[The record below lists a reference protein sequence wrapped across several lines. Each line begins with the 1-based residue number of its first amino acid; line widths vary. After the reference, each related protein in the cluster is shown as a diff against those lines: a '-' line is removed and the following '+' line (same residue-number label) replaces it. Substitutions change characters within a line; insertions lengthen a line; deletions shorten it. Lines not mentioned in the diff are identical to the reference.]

1 MQNLKFLITAILLCF
16 YRLAEAQI
24 GLGGFSGVMTIPTA
38 RMLADKHVA
47 LGVGYMPKPY
57 ALYEGS
63 EHDNLTYF
71 AAFGFLPFAEISLRA
86 TRSSESRHPS
96 IGDRVANIRLQIL
109 AETPHRPGVTIGLHD
124 VIALLERKNG
134 SNNWFTASYIVATKK
149 TALSKR
155 FAVDATLGY
164 GVDWITAVSHEFD
177 HLFGGVSIGV
187 NDLLFFKGEY
197 DAKRFNYGVGCHLYK
212 FLSANLVF
220 MDGKKAA
227 FGANLRK
234 RL

>member
-1 MQNLKFLITAILLCF
+1 MEKFQFLITALLFCS

-38 RMLADKHVA
+38 RMLQDKYIV
-47 LGVGYMPKPY
+47 LGFGYMPKPY
-57 ALYEGS
+57 ALYEGA

-71 AAFGFLPFAEISLRA
+71 AVFGFLPFAEISLRA

-109 AETPHRPGVTIGLHD
+109 AETPGGPAVTIGLHD
-124 VIALLERKNG
+124 VIALLERDDG
-134 SNNWFTASYIVATKK
+134 PNNWFTASYIVATKK

-155 FAVDATLGY
+155 LAMDTTLGY
-164 GVDWITAVSHEFD
+164 GVDWITAISHEFD
-177 HLFGGVSIGV
+177 NLFGGVSLGV
-187 NDLLFFKGEY
+187 NELLFLKAEY
-197 DAKRFNYGVGCHLYK
+197 DAKKFNYGVGCNLDK
-212 FLSANLVF
+212 FLNANLVF
-220 MDGKKAA
+220 MDGKKPA
-227 FGANLRK
+227 FGVNLRK